1 LQNIFIQT
9 NCHTP
14 VQFFKQNLIKN
25 YKLAQETEDEEVKDN
40 PDEEIAVAEDDE
52 MNLPGEEEDPNA

>member
-1 LQNIFIQT
+1 M
-9 NCHTP
+9 
-14 VQFFKQNLIKN
+14 QFFKQNLIKN
-25 YKLAQETEDEEVKDN
+25 YKLAQEVEDEEVKDN